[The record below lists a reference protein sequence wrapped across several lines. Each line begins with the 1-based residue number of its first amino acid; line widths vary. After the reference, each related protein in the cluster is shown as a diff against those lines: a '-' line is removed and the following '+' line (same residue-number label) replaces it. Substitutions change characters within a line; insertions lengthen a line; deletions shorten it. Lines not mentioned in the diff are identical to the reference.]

1 MFRAN
6 AEDEKQ
12 EISGW
17 KNLPSI
23 EVKAGTTK
31 EEVVNKLNK
40 EYPQLKAE
48 FLDSF
53 GNVLEEKMVDVVWQ
67 DSKDYSSTAGTQA
80 HFSAT
85 VKDTSKYTMSD
96 TPSGTVR
103 VVKEVES
110 EAGAS
115 SKHVDA
121 VHFTVDKPDNLED
134 TYYIYVTNNA
144 DVNAK
149 GGGVFHTLLPLG
161 EHTVADLKG
170 QDGTKSISSFDSVY
184 IYLLK
189 QKQGSSYGETTEY
202 DQNNFQYIESGK
214 LAESDLTATY
224 THQISLSDS
233 SNANINIRIASSHSN
248 IVTDSEITNKLGNAL
263 KYGIFTKELKSLSA
277 DTECTVAAEQVP
289 ETIKDC
295 SDLGLSSSN
304 WNNLYS
310 NISVGKNNLTV
321 RIHGDVI

>member
-1 MFRAN
+1 MKGKHEKKQFSALLALALCAVLVVTFMPNLMFRAN

-67 DSKDYSSTAGTQA
+67 DSKDYLPTAGTQA

-110 EAGAS
+110 EAGTSTNTS
-115 SKHVDA
+115 SENIYGTRKSTVTQ
-121 VHFTVDKPDNLED
+121 FTYP
-134 TYYIYVTNNA
+134 TNESLGS
-144 DVNAK
+144 VGK
-149 GGGVFHTLLPLG
+149 YGVFARSYTQNG
-161 EHTVADLKG
+161 DMEGSVA
-170 QDGTKSISSFDSVY
+170 
-184 IYLLK
+184 
-189 QKQGSSYGETTEY
+189 TE
-202 DQNNFQYIESGK
+202 S
-214 LAESDLTATY
+214 LTA
-224 THQISLSDS
+224 
-233 SNANINIRIASSHSN
+233 NANIGR
-248 IVTDSEITNKLGNAL
+248 
-263 KYGIFTKELKSLSA
+263 
-277 DTECTVAAEQVP
+277 
-289 ETIKDC
+289 
-295 SDLGLSSSN
+295 SSSVKS
-304 WNNLYS
+304 YDPTES
-310 NISVGKNNLTV
+310 Y
-321 RIHGDVI
+321 D